1 MRSKTKSLALTIFS
15 FLFLSLAHAQGTDQ
29 IKQLCKDEWTKAGT
43 LDEQMYT
50 HCLKRHAAGIA
61 EIKSIQNE
69 FKGKNWFENMS
80 GPNCFKK
87 WTKRDAV
94 NYEMV
99 AHCMKSEKEGYLDT
113 KYQYDK
119 KDKRVAID
127 CLINQMTSETP
138 MEMSAYCIKN
148 YSASEKTKADSLM
161 NQYAQANPNVQG
173 VKGARN
179 MIEGVFFGKQDKP
192 VASTLPQL
200 PDVTNL
206 VPQQQAAPQKAVAN
220 DNTPSP
226 GMMDKVKSLFSGSND
241 KQSSSCPE
249 EKAQANFIATCKAAL
264 EYSATTVSAQRNPS
278 AESSMCRCIA
288 LNFSVEKAASPP
300 ACDFTF
306 QDVYAIK
313 RMDKVYVKC
322 GE

>member
-1 MRSKTKSLALTIFS
+1 MNIAKTTTITI
-15 FLFLSLAHAQGTDQ
+15 LYLLCCPYVHATSVEQV
-29 IKQLCKDEWTKAGT
+29 KQLCKDEWTKAGT

-50 HCLKRHAAGIA
+50 HCLKRQAEGIA
-61 EIKSIQNE
+61 EIKTIQNE

-119 KDKRVAID
+119 KDKSVAVD

-179 MIEGVFFGKQDKP
+179 MTEGIFFGKQDKP

-206 VPQQQAAPQKAVAN
+206 VPQQQAAPQKTAN
-220 DNTPSP
+220 NDSAKSP
-226 GMMDKVKSLFSGSND
+226 GVMDKVKGWLSGSND
-241 KQSSSCPE
+241 KQPSGCPE
-249 EKAQANFIATCKAAL
+249 DKAQANFIATCKAAL

>member
-1 MRSKTKSLALTIFS
+1 MRNEILATICFV
-15 FLFLSLAHAQGTDQ
+15 FLSSSAYADGTDQ

-50 HCLKRHAAGIA
+50 HCLKRQAEGIA
-61 EIKSIQNE
+61 EIKTIQNE
-69 FKGKNWFENMS
+69 FNGKNWFENMS

-87 WTKRDAV
+87 WTKRDAI

-99 AHCMKSEKEGYLDT
+99 AHCMKSEKEGYLNT

-119 KDKRVAID
+119 KDKSVAVD

-148 YSASEKTKADSLM
+148 YSASEKAKADSLM
-161 NQYAQANPNVQG
+161 TQYAQANPNVQG

-206 VPQQQAAPQKAVAN
+206 VPQQQVAPQKTAN
-220 DNTPSP
+220 NDSAKSP
-226 GMMDKVKSLFSGSND
+226 GMVDKVKGWFSDSNS
-241 KQSSSCPE
+241 KSSGCPE

-264 EYSATTVSAQRNPS
+264 EYSAMTVSAQRNPS

-288 LNFSVEKAASPP
+288 LNFSVEKAANPP

>member
-1 MRSKTKSLALTIFS
+1 MKSGLILIFS
-15 FLFLSLAHAQGTDQ
+15 FIVPLVGYADSIDQ
-29 IKQLCKDEWTKAGT
+29 IKQLCKDEWTKVGS
-43 LDEQMYT
+43 LDPEMFN
-50 HCLKRHAAGIA
+50 HCLKKQA
-61 EIKSIQNE
+61 EGVTEIESFKSE

-113 KYQYDK
+113 KHQYEK
-119 KDKRVAID
+119 KDKNVAID
-127 CLINQMTSETP
+127 CVINQMASETP

-148 YSASEKTKADSLM
+148 YSASEKAKADSVM
-161 NQYAQANPNVQG
+161 TQYAQANPNIQG

-206 VPQQQAAPQKAVAN
+206 VPQQQAAPQKTAN
-220 DNTPSP
+220 NDSAKSP
-226 GMMDKVKSLFSGSND
+226 GMMDKVKGWLSGSDN
-241 KQSSSCPE
+241 KQPSGCPV
-249 EKAQANFIATCKAAL
+249 EKTKAAFL
-264 EYSATTVSAQRNPS
+264 DMCVAAMDYNENTGMGRTKSVDQIR
-278 AESSMCRCIA
+278 EVCRCVA
-288 LNFSVEKAASPP
+288 LNFTVEKYPEPP
-300 ACDFTF
+300 TCSFNSF
-306 QDVYAIK
+306 QEIFKIMNVDSV
-313 RMDKVYVKC
+313 RLKC
-322 GE
+322 R